1 MDELILII
9 QNESNEEFLKR
20 LYDISN
26 ADYIQNEK
34 WRLLKIKHLI
44 KFRLKTEI

>member
-9 QNESNEEFLKR
+9 KNESNEEFLKR

-44 KFRLKTEI
+44 KMRLG